1 MQKRDHEMPEPT
13 RSAAEIEFL
22 LRHAGRKT
30 GPAMLRD
37 LAGREPAEA
46 GPGEATSRRRPPRQG
61 DRLTAGT

>member
-13 RSAAEIEFL
+13 RSASEIEFV

-37 LAGREPAEA
+37 MARAESEPPPARTEEKPRNA
-46 GPGEATSRRRPPRQG
+46 PARRSK
-61 DRLTAGT
+61 TII

>member
-1 MQKRDHEMPEPT
+1 MQKRDHEVPEPT

-37 LAGREPAEA
+37 LARAESEPKPAPEKPHRA
-46 GPGEATSRRRPPRQG
+46 AARTGKTIV
-61 DRLTAGT
+61 

>member
-37 LAGREPAEA
+37 LARAESEPKPAPEKPRRVAGR
-46 GPGEATSRRRPPRQG
+46 PGKAIV
-61 DRLTAGT
+61 

>member
-37 LAGREPAEA
+37 IARAEREPPPARTAEQPR
-46 GPGEATSRRRPPRQG
+46 GGATRRSK
-61 DRLTAGT
+61 TII